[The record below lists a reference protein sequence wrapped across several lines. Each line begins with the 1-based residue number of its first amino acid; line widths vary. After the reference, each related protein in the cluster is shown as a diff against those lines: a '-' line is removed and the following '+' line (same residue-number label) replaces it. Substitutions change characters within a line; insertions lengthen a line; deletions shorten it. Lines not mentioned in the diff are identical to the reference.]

1 MFVLII
7 RITPASLMALKA
19 DLTKSLPDVKSSHRV
34 EALARGFGFQTYAA
48 MRAAVAGEQV
58 VLVTATGTSFSRY
71 LSAHGFDSS
80 PIPFYHAATRVALQA
95 VLDKTPKLCVLGIGA
110 GEPRRKPDGKFE
122 NAREHYA
129 RFLESRKEFMNP
141 FVVEEFL
148 RSLAFLARV
157 QPTKT
162 IRSEAHSYRLKHI
175 AENYNCRYP
184 EGMPLGPHYV
194 ANGAMIAAAIHAGF
208 RYKTYVDALGWDV
221 RNVDFNMSK
230 AVIDDLDCEI
240 RPNDA
245 VAESRRWLEAR
256 RKQRRKISLSELRS

>member
-1 MFVLII
+1 MFALTV

-34 EALARGFGFQTYAA
+34 EALARGFGFLTYAA

-58 VLVTATGTSFSRY
+58 VLAAATGTSFSRY

-80 PIPFYHAATRVALQA
+80 PIPFYYASARVALQA

-110 GEPRRKPDGKFE
+110 GEPRRKPDGQFE
-122 NAREHYA
+122 SAREHHA
-129 RFLESRKEFMNP
+129 RFLENRKEFMNP

-148 RSLAFLARV
+148 RGLAFLARV

-162 IRSEAHSYRLKHI
+162 IRSGNDSYRLKHI
-175 AENYNCRYP
+175 AENYRCTYP

-194 ANGAMIAAAIHAGF
+194 SNGAMIAAAIHTGF
-208 RYKTYVDALGWDV
+208 RHKTYVDARGWDM
-221 RNVDFNMSK
+221 RNADFNMSK

-245 VAESRRWLEAR
+245 MAESRRWLEAR
-256 RKQRRKISLSELRS
+256 RKQKRKVSLSELRS